1 MTGVTGVTG
10 VPGVGSVVGVV
21 LVVCRVAPVGMCA
34 VGHGVGTG
42 TPPGYI
48 PDMRTPLLGALAL
61 IATATLTGCGT
72 DEPEQVLSDTEHSA
86 QDVAFATDM
95 VQHHAQALSMVDLTL
110 ERPLDPEV
118 AALAEQVRDA
128 QAPEIEL
135 MSDWLVDWDEEVP
148 ATMRDHSNA
157 GHGDHSAAEALEGMG
172 EDGSADMPGM
182 LTADQ
187 LAQLEDAGDAEFEDL
202 WLELMI
208 AHHEGAVQMAEQQ
221 AAEGTY
227 RPAVELAEDVVAS
240 QTDEIEQM
248 RELLG

>member
-1 MTGVTGVTG
+1 MAVLTVAVL
-10 VPGVGSVVGVV
+10 VAGVV

-34 VGHGVGTG
+34 VVHGVETG

-48 PDMRTPLLGALAL
+48 PHMRTSLLGALAL
-61 IATATLTGCGT
+61 ASVLALTGCGT
-72 DEPEQVLSDTEHSA
+72 DQPEQVLSDTEHSD

-95 VQHHAQALSMVDLTL
+95 IQHHAQALSMVDLTL

-135 MSDWLVDWDEEVP
+135 MSDWLVDWDEDVP

-157 GHGDHSAAEALEGMG
+157 GHGDHSAAEAMEGMG
-172 EDGSADMPGM
+172 QDGTSDMPGM

-187 LAQLEDAGDAEFEDL
+187 LAELEDAGDAEFEDL

-240 QTDEIEQM
+240 QTAEIEQM
-248 RELLG
+248 RELLD

>member
-1 MTGVTGVTG
+1 M
-10 VPGVGSVVGVV
+10 
-21 LVVCRVAPVGMCA
+21 RAPFLAAGA
-34 VGHGVGTG
+34 LTA
-42 TPPGYI
+42 
-48 PDMRTPLLGALAL
+48 ALAL
-61 IATATLTGCGT
+61 TACGA
-72 DEPEQVLSDTEHSA
+72 DEEEQVLSDTEHSD

-118 AALAEQVRDA
+118 AVLAEQVREA

-172 EDGSADMPGM
+172 EDDGSGMPGM
-182 LTADQ
+182 LTAEQ
-187 LAQLEDAGDAEFEDL
+187 LAALEDAGDSEFEDL

-208 AHHEGAVQMAEQQ
+208 AHHEGAVEMAEQQ

-240 QTDEIEQM
+240 QTAEIEQM
-248 RELLG
+248 RALLG

>member
-1 MTGVTGVTG
+1 MAGVTGVTG
-10 VPGVGSVVGVV
+10 VVLLVCGVV
-21 LVVCRVAPVGMCA
+21 AVGMRA
-34 VGHGVGTG
+34 VVHDAVTG

-48 PDMRTPLLGALAL
+48 PPMRPSLLGALAL
-61 IATATLTGCGT
+61 SAALALTACGA
-72 DEPEQVLSDTEHSA
+72 DEQERVLSDTEHSD

-110 ERPLDPEV
+110 ERPLAPEV

-172 EDGSADMPGM
+172 QDGASDMPGM
-182 LTADQ
+182 LTAEQ
-187 LAQLEDAGDAEFEDL
+187 LAELEDASDAEFEDL

-208 AHHEGAVQMAEQQ
+208 AHHEGAVEMAEEQ
-221 AAEGTY
+221 AAQGTY
-227 RPAVELAEDVVAS
+227 RPAVELAEDVVAG
-240 QTDEIEQM
+240 QTAEIEQM

>member
-1 MTGVTGVTG
+1 
-10 VPGVGSVVGVV
+10 
-21 LVVCRVAPVGMCA
+21 
-34 VGHGVGTG
+34 
-42 TPPGYI
+42 
-48 PDMRTPLLGALAL
+48 MRTSRLVSLAL
-61 IATATLTGCGT
+61 IAALAPAGCGT
-72 DEPEQVLSDTEHSA
+72 DEPEQMLSDTEHSD
-86 QDVAFATDM
+86 QDVAFATHM
-95 VQHHAQALSMVDLTL
+95 IQHHAQALSMVDLTL
-110 ERPLDPEV
+110 ERPLDPDV

-135 MSDWLVDWDEEVP
+135 MSDWLVDWDEDVP

-172 EDGSADMPGM
+172 QDGGSDMPGM

-187 LAQLEDAGDAEFEDL
+187 LAELEDACDAEFEDL

-240 QTDEIEQM
+240 QSAEIDQM
-248 RELLG
+248 RQLLG

>member
-1 MTGVTGVTG
+1 
-10 VPGVGSVVGVV
+10 
-21 LVVCRVAPVGMCA
+21 
-34 VGHGVGTG
+34 
-42 TPPGYI
+42 
-48 PDMRTPLLGALAL
+48 MRAPLLAAGALTAALAL
-61 IATATLTGCGT
+61 TACGS
-72 DEPEQVLSDTEHSA
+72 DEEEQVLSDSEHSD

-118 AALAEQVRDA
+118 AALAEQVREA

-135 MSDWLVDWDEEVP
+135 MTDWLVDWDEEVP

-172 EDGSADMPGM
+172 EDGGSGMPGM
-182 LTADQ
+182 LTAEQ
-187 LAQLEDAGDAEFEDL
+187 LAALEDAGDSEFEDL

-208 AHHEGAVQMAEQQ
+208 AHHEGAVEMAEQQ

-240 QTDEIEQM
+240 QTAEIEQM
-248 RELLG
+248 RALRG